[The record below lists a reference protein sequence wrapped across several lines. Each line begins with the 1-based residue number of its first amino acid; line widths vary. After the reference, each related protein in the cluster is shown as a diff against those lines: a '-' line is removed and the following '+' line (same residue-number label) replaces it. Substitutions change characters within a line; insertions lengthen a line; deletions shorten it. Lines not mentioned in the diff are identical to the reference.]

1 MSWDLSPSSATNT
14 TPKLTANAIRT
25 PSMWECSSRRGTR
38 PGPDAQP
45 PHACGDARSHPSGR
59 GRTGG
64 LRSGTR
70 GRTRSKVSLARPESG
85 RAAGLAPVCRP
96 QRWELLP
103 LVRARIAGRPP
114 TGRAGRG
121 RSAQDSR
128 GLTSNSQR
136 RHRFLPGGERNL
148 EPSASLGANRWHRA
162 VAPGRTPPG
171 RIPLGRLGRPSAVR
185 ECDERR
191 AARRR
196 PARRAG
202 PGRRRRRRPRLPPE
216 RAVPEPRLRR
226 LRPGGPAGAARRR
239 PSATPIPTPPP
250 PSPPSAR
257 SAAAA

>member
-25 PSMWECSSRRGTR
+25 PSMWECSSRRGMR

-45 PHACGDARSHPSGR
+45 PHACGDARSHPSGG

-121 RSAQDSR
+121 RSYIERQ

-136 RHRFLPGGERNL
+136 RHRFLPGGGRNL

-191 AARRR
+191 AARRQ

-202 PGRRRRRRPRLPPE
+202 PGRRRRPPAPATPRTRLTRTPATAATARR
-216 RAVPEPRLRR
+216 
-226 LRPGGPAGAARRR
+226 PAGAARRR

>member
-1 MSWDLSPSSATNT
+1 MASMVLSPSSARKNVTPMARTAAARRWACRPVPPPPRRPSRVSPRHVHQANPRKARPATRFSPGSAGDADDLADRHRDGVGDRRRDRDADEHRDRRKAGRERERLSWDLSPSSATNT

-25 PSMWECSSRRGTR
+25 PSMWECSSRREMR

-121 RSAQDSR
+121 GSD
-128 GLTSNSQR
+128 T
-136 RHRFLPGGERNL
+136 EV
-148 EPSASLGANRWHRA
+148 E
-162 VAPGRTPPG
+162 
-171 RIPLGRLGRPSAVR
+171 
-185 ECDERR
+185 D
-191 AARRR
+191 
-196 PARRAG
+196 
-202 PGRRRRRRPRLPPE
+202 
-216 RAVPEPRLRR
+216 
-226 LRPGGPAGAARRR
+226 
-239 PSATPIPTPPP
+239 
-250 PSPPSAR
+250 
-257 SAAAA
+257 